1 MRDLKQVDIFV
12 KVDFLISGRTIVFL
26 NSVGKIPFFN
36 DRLTMSQIIGATASR
51 FSLRRC
57 VGMGS
62 SWHDLVADGFIS
74 LTTSST
80 VAGVNDDN
88 SGGGV
93 ILSSSTICASWLIWS
108 SFSLMAA
115 ILSTK

>member
-1 MRDLKQVDIFV
+1 M
-12 KVDFLISGRTIVFL
+12 DFLISEQTIAFL

-62 SWHDLVADGFIS
+62 SWHHLVADCLIS

-80 VAGVNDDN
+80 VDGVNDDN

-93 ILSSSTICASWLIWS
+93 ILSSLPIGAPWS
-108 SFSLMAA
+108 L
-115 ILSTK
+115 